1 VKVLLV
7 GSGGREH
14 ALAWKLKQSRHCDH
28 LFCAPGNAG
37 IARLATCVPVKADDI
52 QALVSFAH
60 DKRIELT
67 VVGPEAPLAAGIVDR
82 FQQEAL
88 PVFGPTRAAAQLE
101 ASKSFAKTIMRKKN
115 VPTGQAKRCHDAES
129 AIAALDE
136 FKPPYVIKADGLAA
150 GKGVT
155 IAPTR
160 QEAEQAIREA
170 MVDRVFGE
178 AGNLVLLEEFL
189 EGEELSIFGLSDGRK
204 VLPMVPA
211 QDHKRVFDRDQG
223 PNTGGMG
230 AYSPVPQAPEGIVE
244 ETVRRV
250 MMPVVEGMAEQG
262 TPYKGVLYA
271 GLVMTPDGIKVIEF
285 NARFGDPETQVVL
298 PRLQDDLLLLM
309 LECIGTGLRGDRLA
323 FTDDAA
329 VCVVA
334 ASGGYPGAYET
345 GLPITGLDEAERGGA
360 VVFHA
365 GTKPSDG
372 TVLTAGGR
380 VLNVVGRGKDLAGA
394 AGQAYA
400 ALDKLSFEGMHY
412 RRDIASRALNRQGGS
427 T

>member
-14 ALAWKLKQSRHCDH
+14 ALAWKLKQSPHCDH
-28 LFCAPGNAG
+28 IFCAPGNAG
-37 IARLATCVPVKADDI
+37 IAKIATCTPIKADDI
-52 QALVSFAH
+52 KELVAFAH
-60 DKRIELT
+60 DMRVALT
-67 VVGPEAPLAAGIVDR
+67 VVGPEAPLAAGIVDV
-82 FQQEAL
+82 FQREGL

-115 VPTGQAKRCHDAES
+115 IPTGQAKRCHDANS

-136 FKPPYVIKADGLAA
+136 FKPPYVIKADGLAS

-160 QEAEQAIREA
+160 EEAERAIREA

-189 EGEELSIFGLSDGRK
+189 DGEELSIFGMSDGRK

-211 QDHKRVFDRDQG
+211 QDHKRVFDHDAG

-250 MMPVVEGMAEQG
+250 MLPVVEGLAEQD
-262 TPYKGVLYA
+262 TPYKGLLYA
-271 GLVMTPDGIKVIEF
+271 GLVMTPEGIKVIEF
-285 NARFGDPETQVVL
+285 NCRFGDPEAQVVL
-298 PRLQDDLLLLM
+298 PRLKEDLLLLM
-309 LECIGTGLRGDRLA
+309 LESIGIGFSRDRLT

-334 ASGGYPGAYET
+334 ASGGYPGSYRT
-345 GLPITGLDEAERGGA
+345 GLPITGLEEAEGDGA
-360 VVFHA
+360 LVFHA
-365 GTKPSDG
+365 GTKAVDG
-372 TVLTAGGR
+372 TVCTSGGR
-380 VLNVVGRGKDLAGA
+380 VLNVVGMGPDLAGA
-394 AGQAYA
+394 AARAYA
-400 ALDKLSFEGMHY
+400 ALGKLSFEGMHY
-412 RRDIASRALNRQGGS
+412 RRDIASRALNRQGGG

>member
-1 VKVLLV
+1 VKVLIV

-14 ALAWKLKQSRHCDH
+14 ALAWKLKQSTHCDH

-37 IARLATCVPVKADDI
+37 IAKIATCAPVKADDI
-52 QALVSFAH
+52 KELVAFAH
-60 DKRIELT
+60 EMHIALT
-67 VVGPEAPLAAGIVDR
+67 VVGPEAPLAAGIVDK

-115 VPTGQAKRCHDAES
+115 VPTGQAKRCHDAAS
-129 AIAALDE
+129 AIKALDE
-136 FKPPYVIKADGLAA
+136 FEAPYVIKADGLAS

-155 IAPTR
+155 IAPTKA
-160 QEAEQAIREA
+160 EAEKAINEA
-170 MVDRVFGE
+170 MVDCVFGE
-178 AGNLVLLEEFL
+178 AGNLVLIEEYL
-189 EGEELSIFGLSDGRK
+189 EGEEISIFGLSDGRK
-204 VLPMVPA
+204 VVPMVPA
-211 QDHKRVFDRDQG
+211 QDHKRIFDNDQG

-230 AYSPVPQAPEGIVE
+230 AYSPVPQCPPDIVE
-244 ETVRRV
+244 ETLRRV
-250 MMPVVEGMAEQG
+250 MVPVVEGLAEQG
-262 TPYKGVLYA
+262 TPYRGLLYA
-271 GLVMTPDGIKVIEF
+271 GLVMTADGIKVIEF
-285 NARFGDPETQVVL
+285 NVRFGDPETQVVL
-298 PRLQDDLLLLM
+298 PRLKEDLLLLM
-309 LECIGTGLRGDRLA
+309 LECIGTGLRRDRLT

-334 ASGGYPGAYET
+334 ASGGYPGSYKT
-345 GLPITGLDEAERGGA
+345 GLPINGLAEAERDGA

-372 TVLTAGGR
+372 DVLTAGGR
-380 VLNVVGRGKDLAGA
+380 VLNVVGTGPDLAGA
-394 AGQAYA
+394 TKQAYA

-427 T
+427 K